1 MFDLKNAI
9 HSGNVI
15 LLLRQC
21 LLMLANSL
29 DECQPQGKSLDS
41 SQRAMFR
48 WFPVKVILSL
58 NHINNRTV
66 FEAEP

>member
-15 LLLRQC
+15 LLLRQH

-29 DECQPQGKSLDS
+29 DESQPQGKSLDS

-48 WFPVKVILSL
+48 WFRIKVILSL

-66 FEAEP
+66 FEVDP